1 MASGSTPATDLQEVN
16 VLLSVWAVA
25 RSASDLLN
33 PALAASGLSADDF
46 AIYSLLAKRGPLTP
60 TELARLM
67 AAPPTTVSSHVA
79 RFTRRG
85 DVRKVPNPQDRR
97 SYLIVLTPRGTS
109 SHRRAAE
116 LYKPILR
123 DVLAALGDD
132 EPSVR
137 SALARL
143 RLVLDGARS
152 HDTSAD

>member
-1 MASGSTPATDLQEVN
+1 MDLQEVN

-67 AAPPTTVSSHVA
+67 AAPPTTVSSHLA

-97 SYLIVLTPRGTS
+97 SHLIILTPRGRS
-109 SHRRAAE
+109 SHRRAAA
-116 LYKPILR
+116 LYQPILR
-123 DVLAALGDD
+123 EVIASLGDD

-143 RLVLDGARS
+143 RGVLDGARA
-152 HDTSAD
+152 HETSVD